1 MFLNIVVPV
10 HNEVSN
16 LTELLPHLNKIKA
29 KHSVEVTV
37 VISKTSDDGS
47 FELCRDL
54 GVNVLQS
61 QSTQR
66 SSQMNEGAKSISSEY
81 VMFLHADAFPPIDLY
96 EKING
101 AVLENYKV
109 GMFSYKFRTNNPLLK
124 VNESTTSRKNIFTG
138 GGDQGLFI
146 ENKLFEE
153 LGTFDDHYVI
163 MEDFA
168 LFKKISELKIPYTI
182 VIGPLLVSDRKYQ
195 KNSYVRVNLVNF
207 WALVKFK
214 LGHNPQSIK
223 SFYKKY
229 LKG

>member
-10 HNEVSN
+10 HNEVAN

-29 KHSVEVTV
+29 KHQVEVTI
-37 VISKTSDDGS
+37 VISKTTADGS
-47 FELCRDL
+47 FELCKDF
-54 GVNVLQS
+54 GVNILQS
-61 QSTQR
+61 QATQR
-66 SSQMNEGAKSISSEY
+66 SAQMNEGARYVKSDF

-96 EKING
+96 EKINE
-101 AVLENYKV
+101 AVSDNYKV

-146 ENKLFEE
+146 QNKLFEE
-153 LGTFDDHYVI
+153 LGGFDDYYVI

-168 LFKKISELKIPYTI
+168 LFKKITERKIPYTI

-214 LGHNPQSIK
+214 LGHNPKTIK
-223 SFYKKY
+223 SFYGKF
-229 LKG
+229 LKS